1 MRLRV
6 HACYQEQHDIIA
18 GSNCEHTVAMTAE
31 TCYTSIVRKL
41 TLLLGCAGIVFCLA
55 APALAKSVKIRGYVT
70 AIKSPTE
77 FEIDDYR
84 ITRDSSLVLEFE
96 KADNLE
102 EKTSFNPEE
111 IRVGTEMEIR
121 GDFDEG
127 TRQLTAK
134 SIKIN
139 LDEHQRVKRTALM
152 EIVPELKR
160 TGRVWDGQIHADGQ
174 RIIINED
181 TVVTIKPNNI
191 QKKANKE
198 AARANKKQRQSGK
211 VPEVPADADEQPGE
225 ALERTDQVRANTFVA
240 YEGTR
245 QKDGTILAKKV
256 EFTEN
261 ELNPGEA
268 RLWKMLS
275 PKVKA
280 PNYISSRPGELRI
293 QRVGKFKLTPN
304 EEVQQYVQKLGMSLV
319 PQWQRDLSAGD
330 QQKIPFQFYLV
341 DQKVPNAFALANGTV
356 VLHSGMLT
364 MLENEAQLAAVIG
377 HEIAHAT
384 QEHTYR
390 QSQYHKKA
398 LMALRIGAAIGAA
411 YGGRAVADLA
421 NLTEVAIRNG
431 YSRSLENQADRVGT
445 EYMMAAGYDPREAAR
460 VWKVMALK
468 GGDHPTNLFWSSHDN
483 HTTRRSYLMSELR
496 NNYNGMD
503 FESYKRDDARFA
515 AAIGAVNALSAP
527 KGKKVKV
534 KY

>member
-1 MRLRV
+1 MASAITAVLRV
-6 HACYQEQHDIIA
+6 LLCFGRISRETACYQGWNLVYD
-18 GSNCEHTVAMTAE
+18 
-31 TCYTSIVRKL
+31 IVR
-41 TLLLGCAGIVFCLA
+41 TSNILLECAGIVFCLA
-55 APALAKSVKIRGYVT
+55 PPVLAKPVKIHGYVT
-70 AIKSPTE
+70 AIKSSTE

-84 ITRDSSLVLEFE
+84 ITRESSLVLEFE
-96 KADNLE
+96 KSDNPE
-102 EKTSFNPEE
+102 EKISFNPEE

-121 GDFDEG
+121 GDLDAV

-134 SIKIN
+134 SIKVN

-152 EIVPELKR
+152 ESVPTIKR
-160 TGRVWDGQIHADGQ
+160 TGRVWQGQIHVDGQ
-174 RIIINED
+174 HVVINED
-181 TVVTIKPNNI
+181 TAVTIKPNNA
-191 QKKANKE
+191 QKKASKD
-198 AARANKKQRQSGK
+198 ADKTAKKQRQNGK
-211 VPEVPADADEQPGE
+211 GSETPGDANEQPGV
-225 ALERTDQVRANTFVA
+225 ALERTDQVRPNTFVT

-245 QKDGTILAKKV
+245 QKEGTILAKKV

-261 ELNPGEA
+261 ELKPGEA

-275 PKVKA
+275 PRVKA
-280 PNYISSRPGELRI
+280 PSYVSGRPGELRI

-304 EEVQQYVQKLGMSLV
+304 QEVQHYVQELGMSLV
-319 PQWQRDLSAGD
+319 PQWQRELPAGD
-330 QQKIPFQFYLV
+330 PQKIPFQFFLV
-341 DQKVPNAFALANGTV
+341 DEKVPNAFALANGTV
-356 VLHSGMLT
+356 VLNSGMLA

-398 LMALRIGAAIGAA
+398 LIALRIGAAIGAA

-421 NLTEVAIRNG
+421 NLAEAAIRNG

-468 GGDHPTNLFWSSHDN
+468 GGDHATNFFWSTHDN
-483 HTTRRSYLMSELR
+483 NTTRRSYLMSELK
-496 NNYNGMD
+496 NNYNGLD

-515 AAIGAVNALSAP
+515 AAIGTLNALYAP
-527 KGKKVKV
+527 KGKKVTV

>member
-1 MRLRV
+1 MTVDWL
-6 HACYQEQHDIIA
+6 AIA
-18 GSNCEHTVAMTAE
+18 TQQLVLTVGIW
-31 TCYTSIVRKL
+31 YTQIVRIL
-41 TLLLGCAGIVFCLA
+41 TFLLSCAGIAYCMASPV
-55 APALAKSVKIRGYVT
+55 LAKSVKIRGYVT

-84 ITRDSSLVLEFE
+84 ITREASLVLEFE
-96 KADNLE
+96 KSDDPE
-102 EKTSFNPEE
+102 ERTSFSPEDM
-111 IRVGTEMEIR
+111 RVGTEMEIR
-121 GDFDEG
+121 GDFDEV

-134 SIKIN
+134 SIKVS

-152 EIVPELKR
+152 EILPAIKR
-160 TGRVWDGQIHADGQ
+160 TGKVWQGQVQADGQ
-174 RIIINED
+174 RILINED
-181 TVVTIKPNNI
+181 TLVTIKPNNL
-191 QKKANKE
+191 QKKASKDAE
-198 AARANKKQRQSGK
+198 KAVKKQRQSGK
-211 VPEVPADADEQPGE
+211 GSEAAADADEQPGV
-225 ALERTDQVRANTFVA
+225 ALQSTDQIRANTFVA
-240 YEGTR
+240 YEGRR
-245 QKDGTILAKKV
+245 QRDGSILAKKV

-261 ELNPGEA
+261 ELNSGEA

-280 PNYISSRPGELRI
+280 PTYISSRPGELRI

-304 EEVQQYVQKLGMSLV
+304 EEIQKYVQELGMSLV
-319 PQWQRDLSAGD
+319 PQYQRSLLANDP
-330 QQKIPFQFYLV
+330 QKIPFQFFVV

-356 VLHSGMLT
+356 VLHSSMLT

-390 QSQYHKKA
+390 QMQYHKKA

-421 NLTEVAIRNG
+421 NLTEAAIRNG
-431 YSRSLENQADRVGT
+431 YNRSLENQADRVGT

-468 GGDHPTNLFWSSHDN
+468 NGDHPTNFFWSTHDN
-483 HTTRRSYLMSELR
+483 HTARRSYLMSELK
-496 NNYNGMD
+496 NNYSGVD
-503 FESYKRDDARFA
+503 FECYKRDDVRFR
-515 AAIGAVNALSAP
+515 AAIGALNALYAP
-527 KGKKVKV
+527 KSKKVKV